1 MDKNNIKNLIKRIG
15 SEAETVEDME
25 QLLLS
30 ELDAYEKF
38 EKNHSGTIKLWPKSK
53 LSKHA
58 TVSLIG
64 DLEGYPIGIIQTMK
78 NNILKSEYQ
87 TVISL

>member
-1 MDKNNIKNLIKRIG
+1 MENIKNLIKRIG

-38 EKNHSGTIKLWPKSK
+38 KNNHSGHITLWPETK
-53 LSKHA
+53 LSKHGTIA
-58 TVSLIG
+58 IIG
-64 DLEGYPIGIIQTMK
+64 ELEGYPIGLVQKM
-78 NNILKSEYQ
+78 NNHVLKSEYQ
-87 TVISL
+87 TVISV